1 MKIYNSRSEVED
13 KYKCNLDDFYKNEAE
28 YENEFKEIEK
38 LIPQLIKYKGK
49 LKDSDKLYEFLELNI
64 KVYNMLENLEIYAY
78 LKNDLDL
85 GKEKNIKRL
94 ARAENLGLD
103 YRHNTSFYEPEIL
116 KLTDE
121 EFKNL
126 FKNPKLDKY
135 KKDLKETYR
144 YKDHYLDDDK
154 SNIISS
160 LTNAMNIFESTA
172 TNLKN
177 NEIEYHT
184 IKVDGKEIE
193 LAVTNFRKFLRHKDE
208 KVRKQAYFQIYKELD
223 KFGTTFASLLNSY
236 VSMNNEIVKI
246 YKYKSTWDKKLFS
259 EQLSNKVYD
268 TLIKTTEDNLAPLH
282 RYFKLTANLQNKD
295 KLSSYDLSL
304 TNIHKPDKKYSI
316 EEANNIVKEATK
328 ILGKEYEEKM
338 AKVFDNHYIDYCQY
352 KGKQSGGYSIASLDK
367 NSRILM
373 SFNEDFES
381 VSTIAHEAGHNVN
394 HQFIIENNLVHYRG
408 NHSIVAE
415 VTSLLNECLLSNY
428 MVENG
433 KTKEEKLMG
442 LAMLIE
448 VFLHNFYGA
457 VREGKIE
464 KEMYKLVED
473 GGTLTKEF
481 LNDLTYDSLK
491 LYGGKY
497 RELDEYSKD
506 SWILRSHYFMK
517 YYLFSYAISI
527 AVATSVAKKIIDG
540 DKETLNKY
548 IEFLKCGNDKEV
560 SEVFEILGIN
570 LEDKKVYEE
579 AVSFFTSLLDKY
591 EEILN
596 N

>member
-13 KYKCNLDDFYKNEAE
+13 KYKCNLDDFYKNEEE

-94 ARAENLGLD
+94 AKAENLGLD
-103 YRHNTSFYEPEIL
+103 FRHNTSFYEPEIL

-126 FKNPKLDKY
+126 FKNPKLAKY
-135 KKDLKETYR
+135 KEDLKETYR

-177 NEIEYHT
+177 NEIDYHT

-304 TNIHKPDKKYSI
+304 TNIHKPDEKYSI

-481 LNDLTYDSLK
+481 LNDLTYNSLK

-560 SEVFEILGIN
+560 SEVFEILEIN

-579 AVSFFTSLLDKY
+579 AISFFTSLLDKY